1 MDGVLVDS
9 EEFIR
14 RAAIMMFAE
23 KGIQANPEDFF
34 PFTGMGEN
42 RFLGGV
48 AEKYGISLDIVKDKA
63 RTYEI
68 YGQITEGKLKALP
81 GVHEILRL
89 CKTKQL
95 KTAIA
100 TSADEIKMLINL
112 KQIGLPADDF
122 DVRIFADMIRHKK
135 PHPEVYLTAA
145 KTLGMEPKECL
156 VIEDAPSGLEAG
168 RAAGMKCLA
177 LTTSFPAEELTLA
190 DWIIKDLSEFREEF
204 LLVQ

>member
-122 DVRIFADMIRHKK
+122 DVRIFADTIRHKK

>member
-1 MDGVLVDS
+1 
-9 EEFIR
+9 
-14 RAAIMMFAE
+14 
-23 KGIQANPEDFF
+23 
-34 PFTGMGEN
+34 
-42 RFLGGV
+42 
-48 AEKYGISLDIVKDKA
+48 
-63 RTYEI
+63 
-68 YGQITEGKLKALP
+68 
-81 GVHEILRL
+81 
-89 CKTKQL
+89 
-95 KTAIA
+95 
-100 TSADEIKMLINL
+100 MLINL
-112 KQIGLPADDF
+112 QQIGLPADDF
-122 DVRIFADMIRHKK
+122 DVRIFADTIRHKK

>member
-95 KTAIA
+95 QMK
-100 TSADEIKMLINL
+100 L
-112 KQIGLPADDF
+112 K
-122 DVRIFADMIRHKK
+122 
-135 PHPEVYLTAA
+135 
-145 KTLGMEPKECL
+145 C
-156 VIEDAPSGLEAG
+156 
-168 RAAGMKCLA
+168 
-177 LTTSFPAEELTLA
+177 
-190 DWIIKDLSEFREEF
+190 
-204 LLVQ
+204 

>member
-14 RAAIMMFAE
+14 RAAILMFAE